1 MEDLPAFLAKTVLFS
16 VLPPATLPAIARAAT
31 CVTLAKGEV
40 LFEAGTA
47 GDAVFFVRSGL
58 LQIVSAS
65 ALDGQPLGEAARSLP
80 LIDVL
85 IRPDLDGFSSA
96 DLDGA
101 AEMCERGERAAEE
114 AMSVIRDAQ
123 PSGTPL

>member
-1 MEDLPAFLAKTVLFS
+1 M
-16 VLPPATLPAIARAAT
+16 
-31 CVTLAKGEV
+31 
-40 LFEAGTA
+40 
-47 GDAVFFVRSGL
+47 FFVRSGL
-58 LQIVSAS
+58 LQIVSAP
-65 ALDGQPLGEAARSLP
+65 ALDDQPLGEVARSLP

-85 IRPDLDGFSSA
+85 VRA

-114 AMSVIRDAQ
+114 AMPVMRDAQ

>member
-16 VLPPATLPAIARAAT
+16 VLPPATLPAIARAAAR
-31 CVTLAKGEV
+31 VTLAKGEV

-47 GDAVFFVRSGL
+47 GDAVFLVRSGL

-85 IRPDLDGFSSA
+85 IRPDLDG
-96 DLDGA
+96 A

-114 AMSVIRDAQ
+114 AMPAIRDAQ
-123 PSGTPL
+123 PPGSSH